1 MPSIRKPFIL
11 KKKEPSTRNV
21 RDKVKQIKTEN
32 HREIESQQQY
42 LGLVGTP
49 AQSKRS
55 LNTLEIEDSQGPAS
69 EALRRKKSS

>member
-1 MPSIRKPFIL
+1 MRKPFVL

-21 RDKVKQIKTEN
+21 REKVKQIKTEN

-55 LNTLEIEDSQGPAS
+55 DSQELAS
-69 EALRRKKSS
+69 EATGRKNYRAKRSS